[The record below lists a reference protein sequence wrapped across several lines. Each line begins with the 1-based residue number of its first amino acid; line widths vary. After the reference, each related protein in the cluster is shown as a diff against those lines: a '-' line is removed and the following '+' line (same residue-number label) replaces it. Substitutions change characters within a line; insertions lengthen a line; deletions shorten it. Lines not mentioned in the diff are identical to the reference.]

1 MNEYMPEG
9 NYGNATVQNTDIGGG
24 DGSRIR
30 YTNVILTILLAAAV
44 TVGIVLIIMMA
55 RISKTS
61 EKNSKMI
68 QDMSK
73 DLSSVENEVADISKT
88 VDEILEQGCTG
99 NNSVSEPDDPYDP
112 FIYPEY
118 GVEKP
123 AIYIYGD
130 GTELCKNVELELRNA
145 DMAVTWP
152 EAENNANVYSWD
164 VYADEDGT
172 LTDKDG
178 TEYSYL
184 FWEADAYGT
193 CSFDEGFC
201 VAGNDTADFLKGV
214 LSEIGLTD
222 KEANEFIVYWLPRM
236 QGNAYNLISFKGLDP
251 DDEYNSDFALKVT
264 DEEGNEAES
273 VLRIMMVW
281 KALDENMEITPQE
294 FEGFERNGLTVVE
307 WGGMEIK

>member
-30 YTNVILTILLAAAV
+30 YTNVILTIMLAVALV
-44 TVGIVLIIMMA
+44 VGIVLIVMLV

-61 EKNSKMI
+61 EKNSRMI
-68 QDMSK
+68 LDMSK
-73 DLSSVENEVADISKT
+73 DLSSVENEVSDISRT
-88 VDEILEQGCTG
+88 VNDILEQGCSG
-99 NNSVSEPDDPYDP
+99 AEPDDPFDP
-112 FIYPEY
+112 YVYPEY

-123 AIYIYGD
+123 VIYLYGD
-130 GTELCKNVELELRNA
+130 GTDTCRHVELKLKNA
-145 DMAVTWP
+145 DMEVTWP
-152 EAENNANVYSWD
+152 KAENNGNIYSWD

-184 FWEADAYGT
+184 FWEADAYGDH
-193 CSFDEGFC
+193 SFDEGFC
-201 VAGNDTADFLKGV
+201 VVGSDTAEFLKAV
-214 LSEIGLTD
+214 LYEMGLTD

-236 QGNAYNLISFKGLDP
+236 QDNAYNLISFKGLDP

-264 DEEGNEAES
+264 DEAGNEAES

-281 KALDENMEITPQE
+281 KASDEEVEMTPQS
-294 FEGFERNGLTVVE
+294 FDGFERKGLTVVE
-307 WGGMEIK
+307 WGGTEIK